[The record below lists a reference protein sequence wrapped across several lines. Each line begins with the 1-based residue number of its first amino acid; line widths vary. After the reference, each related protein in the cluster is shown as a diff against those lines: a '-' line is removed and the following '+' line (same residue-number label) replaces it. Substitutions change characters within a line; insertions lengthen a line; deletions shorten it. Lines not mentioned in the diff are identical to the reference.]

1 MKENLTKPPAT
12 KYLDMPTEITNMV
25 LRAQL
30 RSAKESPETR
40 AGADSVAA
48 QAVGALAG
56 RKVALNFITTG
67 HTSHRFAFKFTHLY
81 SLGIPNQLNN
91 VRRVPISFYHRGIC

>member
-30 RSAKESPETR
+30 RSVKEIPETG
-40 AGADSVAA
+40 AGADSLAA

-56 RKVALNFITTG
+56 KKSRLEFHN
-67 HTSHRFAFKFTHLY
+67 HRPHFTQVC
-81 SLGIPNQLNN
+81 I
-91 VRRVPISFYHRGIC
+91 